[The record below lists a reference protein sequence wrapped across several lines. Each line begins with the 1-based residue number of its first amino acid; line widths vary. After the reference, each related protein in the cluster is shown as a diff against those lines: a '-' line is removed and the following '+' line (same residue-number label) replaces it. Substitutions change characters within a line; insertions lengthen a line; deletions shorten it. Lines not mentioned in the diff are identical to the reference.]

1 MIGWD
6 VIAPFLLATL
16 VLSLTPGPATALVI
30 RQSALHGIARTV
42 PVILGAGLG
51 VYAWAMLAALGVAGV
66 VAASPA
72 AFTVLKV
79 LGAVVLLVLG
89 IQAWRHSFRH
99 DDEIV
104 GSAKVPGGWRGF
116 GTGALTNLANPKVM
130 VFCLAFFPQFIPVGA
145 DPIST
150 TAQLAAISVLIDA
163 LYCLS
168 LALAAHSARRFF
180 ARRKVRAVLDRLS
193 GSVFI
198 GLAARMAT
206 LTR

>member
-30 RQSALHGIARTV
+30 RQSALHGITRTV
-42 PVILGAGLG
+42 SVILGAGLG

-72 AFTVLKV
+72 AFAVLKV
-79 LGAVVLLVLG
+79 LGAVLLVLG

-99 DDEIV
+99 HDEIA
-104 GSAKVPGGWRGF
+104 GSPRVAGGWRGF

-130 VFCLAFFPQFIPVGA
+130 VFCLAFFPQFIPAGA
-145 DPIST
+145 DPITT

-163 LYCLS
+163 LYCPS

-180 ARRKVRAVLDRLS
+180 ARRKVRVVLDRLS

-206 LTR
+206 LSR